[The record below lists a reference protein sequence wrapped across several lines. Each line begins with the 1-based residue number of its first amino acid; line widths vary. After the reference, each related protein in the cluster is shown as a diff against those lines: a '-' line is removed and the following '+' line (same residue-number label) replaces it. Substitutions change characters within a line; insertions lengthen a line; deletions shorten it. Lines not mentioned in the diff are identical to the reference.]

1 MASSEVPAHNP
12 THGSQQAARTIN
24 IHAFLRSAALAG
36 FRSRLLINV
45 LRLTTPMGGPIA
57 PVHLD
62 RGRGLRA
69 RRACG
74 YPDAD
79 RFLLILWRASRR

>member
-1 MASSEVPAHNP
+1 
-12 THGSQQAARTIN
+12 
-24 IHAFLRSAALAG
+24 
-36 FRSRLLINV
+36 LLINV

-79 RFLLILWRASRR
+79 RFLL